1 MESPANTQSRQ
12 AGNAGPVKGELPFTG
27 LVFALS
33 LGILATAGAPAA
45 FAQSSISFPPF
56 LEMRVPKP
64 PTVAASEK
72 GPFLAY
78 EVHVTNF
85 TPQPVTLKKL
95 EVMSSPDQRVVFTLS
110 DSGLMRA
117 VTRPGMAPAAQKER
131 LKVTGGMRAVV
142 FLWVPLGASP
152 APKAV
157 QHRLTIE
164 TGTGDSVRTQQL
176 DGAVVTVTAEAVAI
190 GPPLR
195 GGPWLTGNGPADA
208 SGHRRSLIP
217 ISGTAAI
224 AQRFAIDFVKVA
236 DDDKTFK
243 GDQLKNESY
252 YAEGLDALAVAN
264 GTVVEVKDSIPENVP
279 GINSR
284 AVPITL
290 ETVGGNHVIIDIG
303 GGYYAFYAHLKPGSL
318 KVKLGDKVTRG
329 QVIGLVGNS
338 GNSTEP
344 HLHFHVA
351 DADSPLGSE
360 GVPYRLD
367 SFEIVGHC
375 TTFNMGCQRSAPV
388 TRTGEVPLE
397 NVLLRF
403 P

>member
-1 MESPANTQSRQ
+1 MESPADTQVRQ
-12 AGNAGPVKGELPFTG
+12 AGNAGPVKGKSPFTG
-27 LVFALS
+27 PLFALC
-33 LGILATAGAPAA
+33 LGVLVAANPPAA
-45 FAQSSISFPPF
+45 FAQTSISFPPF

-64 PTVAASEK
+64 PTVAASET

-95 EVMSSPDQRVVFTLS
+95 EVMSSGDKRVILTLS

-117 VTRPGMAPAAQKER
+117 VSRPGMAPAAQTER

-142 FLWVPLGASP
+142 FLWVPLTGS
-152 APKAV
+152 APKSI

-164 TGTGDSVRTQQL
+164 TGTGDSVRTQTL
-176 DGAVVTVTAEAVAI
+176 DGAVVPVTAEAVAI

-195 GGPWLTGNGPADA
+195 GGPWLAANGPADA

-217 ISGTAAI
+217 ISGTPAI
-224 AQRFAIDFVKVA
+224 AQRFAIDWVKVS
-236 DDDKTFK
+236 DEDKTFK
-243 GDQLKNESY
+243 GDSLKNESY
-252 YAEGLDALAVAN
+252 YAEGADALAVAN

-279 GINSR
+279 GIDSR

-318 KVKLGDKVTRG
+318 KVKLGDKVKRG
-329 QVIGLVGNS
+329 QVIGHVGNT

-351 DADSPLGSE
+351 DANSPLGSE

-375 TTFNMGCQRSAPV
+375 ATLGATCQRSAPV
-388 TRTGEVPLE
+388 TRKGEVPLGDA
-397 NVLLRF
+397 LIRF

>member
-252 YAEGLDALAVAN
+252 YAEGVDALAVAN

-279 GINSR
+279 GVNSR

-303 GGYYAFYAHLKPGSL
+303 GGYYAF
-318 KVKLGDKVTRG
+318 
-329 QVIGLVGNS
+329 
-338 GNSTEP
+338 
-344 HLHFHVA
+344 
-351 DADSPLGSE
+351 
-360 GVPYRLD
+360 
-367 SFEIVGHC
+367 
-375 TTFNMGCQRSAPV
+375 
-388 TRTGEVPLE
+388 
-397 NVLLRF
+397 
-403 P
+403 

>member
-1 MESPANTQSRQ
+1 VERRADIPATRRHI
-12 AGNAGPVKGELPFTG
+12 AGSVNGTVPFTAPAVALYHG
-27 LVFALS
+27 L
-33 LGILATAGAPAA
+33 LATALAPAA
-45 FAQSSISFPPF
+45 FAQGPQLPPF

-64 PTVAASEK
+64 PTVATGETGS
-72 GPFLAY
+72 FLAY

-85 TPQPVTLKKL
+85 TPQPITLKKL
-95 EVMSSPDQRVVFTLS
+95 DVMSAPEQGVVFSLA
-110 DSGLMRA
+110 DSALMRA
-117 VTRPGMAPAAQKER
+117 VTRPGMPPAGQAER
-131 LKVTGGMRAVV
+131 LKVNGGMRAVV
-142 FLWVPLGASP
+142 FLWVPLAAGA
-152 APKAV
+152 APRSL

-164 TGTGDSVRTQQL
+164 SGTGDSVRTQQL
-176 DGAVVTVTAEAVAI
+176 DGSAVPVTAQAVAI

-195 GGPWLTGNGPADA
+195 GGPWLTANGPADV

-217 ISGTAAI
+217 ISGTPAI
-224 AQRFAIDFVKVA
+224 AQRFAIDYVKVG
-236 DDDKTFK
+236 DDDKTFT
-243 GDQLKNESY
+243 GDRLKNENY
-252 YAEGLDALAVAN
+252 HAEGNDALAVAN

-318 KVKLGDKVTRG
+318 KVKLGDKVKRG
-329 QVIGLVGNS
+329 QVVGLVGNT

-344 HLHFHVA
+344 HLHFHIS
-351 DADSPLGSE
+351 DANSPLGSE

-375 TTFNMGCQRSAPV
+375 TMLGSGCQRSAAV
-388 TRTGEVPLE
+388 TRKGEVPLA
-397 NVLLRF
+397 NTLVRF

>member
-1 MESPANTQSRQ
+1 M
-12 AGNAGPVKGELPFTG
+12 PFTG
-27 LVFALS
+27 LLFTVC
-33 LGILATAGAPAA
+33 LGMLVTAMAPAA
-45 FAQSSISFPPF
+45 FAQSTVSFPPF

-64 PTVAASEK
+64 PTVATAEN
-72 GPFLAY
+72 GPVLVY

-85 TPQPVTLKKL
+85 TAQPITLKKL
-95 EVMSSPDQRVVFTLS
+95 DVMSSPDQRVVFTAA
-110 DSGLMRA
+110 DSALMRA
-117 VTRPGMAPAAQKER
+117 VTRPGMGPAGQAER
-131 LKVTGGMRAVV
+131 LRVNGGMRAVV
-142 FLWVPLGASP
+142 FLWVPLGTAA
-152 APKAV
+152 APKSI

-164 TGTGDSVRTQQL
+164 TGTGDSVRTQTL
-176 DGAVVTVTAEAVAI
+176 DGPVVPVTAQAVAI

-208 SGHRRSLIP
+208 SGHRRSIVP
-217 ISGTAAI
+217 INGTPAI
-224 AQRFAIDFVKVA
+224 GQRFAIDFVKVA

-252 YAEGLDALAVAN
+252 YAEGVDALAVAN

-279 GINSR
+279 GANSR

-290 ETVGGNHVIIDIG
+290 ETVGGNHVVIDIG

-329 QVIGLVGNS
+329 QVIGLVGNT

-351 DADSPLGSE
+351 DGISPLGSE

-375 TTFNMGCQRSAPV
+375 TMLNGSCQRSAPV
-388 TRTGEVPLE
+388 TRKGEVPLA